1 MAEPLVM
8 LPGMMCDARL
18 FQPQIDVFESCYRY
32 EVIIPPLYGAD
43 RIADLVQELLLVLPQ
58 RFALAGLS
66 MGGIIAMEMMRQAP
80 DQITRLALMDTNPFA
95 ETDERQTLREAQIAK
110 VRAGGLKSVI
120 RDEMKP
126 HYLAQSENRRQI
138 LDLCMDMALDLG
150 DEVFMQQSRMLAS
163 RIDQSETLAKVTVPT
178 LILFG
183 EEDQLCPPERH
194 HAMADLIA
202 GAKLVKIDNA
212 GHLPC
217 LEQPKETT
225 TALQRWLEA

>member
-120 RDEMKP
+120 RDEMKS
-126 HYLAQSENRRQI
+126 H
-138 LDLCMDMALDLG
+138 
-150 DEVFMQQSRMLAS
+150 
-163 RIDQSETLAKVTVPT
+163 
-178 LILFG
+178 
-183 EEDQLCPPERH
+183 
-194 HAMADLIA
+194 
-202 GAKLVKIDNA
+202 
-212 GHLPC
+212 
-217 LEQPKETT
+217 
-225 TALQRWLEA
+225 